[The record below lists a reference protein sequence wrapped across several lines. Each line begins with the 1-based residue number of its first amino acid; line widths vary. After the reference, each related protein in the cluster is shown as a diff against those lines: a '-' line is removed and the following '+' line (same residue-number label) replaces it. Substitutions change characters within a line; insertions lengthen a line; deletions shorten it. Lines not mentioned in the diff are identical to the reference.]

1 MARIVDFETFW
12 KVASSKAAKGNDMVF
27 HPCCDV
33 WTSRN
38 SKLAQTSHLEAIKWR
53 QLLHSLPKTELDQ
66 KIALHAKM
74 IEEHWQI
81 PVVMNQHCISNL
93 GRISAFTQIPSDS
106 FAKTRLK
113 NCLNTPTDLRIT
125 SPATVE
131 VNDELI
137 CSVPKQSQL
146 HTSDQSP
153 QLTAVSFVAVVWR
166 PTGKPEIRE
175 ESKHVAWM
183 KELSEAISLVS
194 HVCIATCASV
204 HRISVKMQADDLS
217 SKAGVT
223 KLELQAV
230 MEPLYS
236 LPSSNNDI
244 LRLLSSLP
252 LLRLSSSVT

>member
-66 KIALHAKM
+66 KNALHAKM

-93 GRISAFTQIPSDS
+93 GKVSAFRQFSTDS
-106 FAKTRLK
+106 LAKTRLK
-113 NCLNTPTDLRIT
+113 NCLSTPTDLRT
-125 SPATVE
+125 TTPATVR
-131 VNDELI
+131 VNDERSCFTQI
-137 CSVPKQSQL
+137 QPQV
-146 HTSDQSP
+146 HTSEQSP
-153 QLTAVSFVAVVWR
+153 RLSAVSFLAFVLI
-166 PTGKPEIRE
+166 PTGKSDIHQEYQHR
-175 ESKHVAWM
+175 AYM
-183 KELSEAISLVS
+183 KELNEAISLVS
-194 HVCIATCASV
+194 HICIATCASV
-204 HRISVKMQADDLS
+204 HRVAEKMHADDLS
-217 SKAGVT
+217 PKAEVT
-223 KLELQAV
+223 KLELQAA

-244 LRLLSSLP
+244 LRLLSSLL
-252 LLRLSSSVT
+252 LLRLSSSVS